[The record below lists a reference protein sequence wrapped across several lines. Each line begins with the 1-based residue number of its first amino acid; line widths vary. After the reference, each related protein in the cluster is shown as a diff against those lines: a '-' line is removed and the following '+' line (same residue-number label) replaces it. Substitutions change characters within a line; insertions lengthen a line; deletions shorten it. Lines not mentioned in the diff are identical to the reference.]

1 MSRISWDQWVHRPR
15 KTDCT
20 WSIFLEDGI
29 KRDLN
34 GNAAPEE
41 HTEMGNKINSS
52 QCLEYHLRLPL
63 NCYEPWSNKNQF
75 N

>member
-52 QCLEYHLRLPL
+52 VSGIPFKVATKLLWTLI
-63 NCYEPWSNKNQF
+63 K
-75 N
+75 